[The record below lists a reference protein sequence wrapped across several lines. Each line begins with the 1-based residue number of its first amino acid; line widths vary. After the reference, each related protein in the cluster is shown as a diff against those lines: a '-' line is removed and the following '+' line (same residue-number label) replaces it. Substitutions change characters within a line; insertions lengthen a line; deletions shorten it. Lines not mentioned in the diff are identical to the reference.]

1 MTLLLAHPE
10 AESLGR
16 FVEGT
21 LDDPERASVVQH
33 IADCDDCRMLVVD
46 AAEFI
51 EPAKTESNKWWMGIA
66 ASLALVAAI
75 GTVTYQHLRDLK
87 GPVKKDYAKLSTRP
101 LEARLSGF
109 AYVPHR
115 VYRGAEDGEDTQL
128 DTLRVDAADLM
139 ELHTLRVD
147 AADLMELRGDDAKTL
162 NAKGTAYLLAAS
174 TTHDAN
180 EIRSE
185 RTNAVALLQAA
196 VDRAPDNASYQTDLA
211 AALLTTGDKANH
223 DLALAHLKKAL
234 AIDPRNQ
241 EALFNEGLALSDSNP
256 KAAIAAFKS
265 YLNVDSS
272 SKWAEEA
279 RRNIGLLEEEAP

>member
-1 MTLLLAHPE
+1 MLLAHPE
-10 AESLGR
+10 AEDLGR

-21 LDDPERASVVQH
+21 LDEPERTAIVQH
-33 IADCDDCRMLVVD
+33 LADCDDCRMLVVD
-46 AAEFI
+46 AAEFV
-51 EPAKTESNKWWMGIA
+51 EPAKTESPKWWMGFA
-66 ASLALVAAI
+66 ASLMLVAAI

-115 VYRGAEDGEDTQL
+115 VYRGAGDDEDTQL
-128 DTLRVDAADLM
+128 GTLRVDAADLM
-139 ELHTLRVD
+139 ELNTLRVD

-196 VDRAPDNASYQTDLA
+196 VDRAPDNAAYQTDLA
-211 AALLTTGDKANH
+211 AALLTIDEKNR
-223 DLALAHLKKAL
+223 DLALAHLQKAL
-234 AIDPRNQ
+234 SIDPRNP
-241 EALFNEGLALSDSNP
+241 EALFNQALALRNSNP
-256 KAAIAAFKS
+256 KAAIVAFKS
-265 YLNVDSS
+265 YLNVDPS

-279 RRNIGLLEEEAP
+279 KRNVEFLEESP